1 MPRSGD
7 RPAAAGRRLRETPVS
22 RPACGERDTCIS
34 RAREASDALAREPA
48 SMERAVP
55 DRFVFVWSGPDF
67 PYYARLAVESAL
79 IAEPD
84 CEVEIHLL
92 DLRPPRGVHF
102 LQVASYDRVSIAHVN
117 ADELFAG
124 LDAPAARY
132 SALYDRIPPERRSAR
147 SNLVRYAVLH
157 RRGGVYLDFDVIVH
171 RDLAELRAGADFIGA
186 ERVWVVD
193 QPRVSGRRE
202 LWMVPPTMAWATAY
216 ALRRAQAR
224 LGVAASPVEPLAP
237 IHRSWSAIQANNA
250 VIGARAGSPFLRR
263 VLAAA
268 LEVDP
273 SVRYA
278 LGPAL
283 VDQVARQSPDL
294 VSVLP
299 PAVFYCV
306 PPSHSFRFF
315 SGPSFDLP
323 EESRLIHF
331 VHSNHRRLL
340 ARIDAAEALRRRGR
354 STFFRLAAPVVEAAR
369 ALPRRGAD
377 A

>member
-1 MPRSGD
+1 MESAIPN
-7 RPAAAGRRLRETPVS
+7 RL
-22 RPACGERDTCIS
+22 
-34 RAREASDALAREPA
+34 
-48 SMERAVP
+48 
-55 DRFVFVWSGPDF
+55 VFVWSGPDF

-84 CEVEIHLL
+84 CEVDIHLL
-92 DLRPPRGVHF
+92 DRQAPRGVHF
-102 LQVASYDRVSIAHVN
+102 LQVRSYERVRVEHPSFE
-117 ADELFAG
+117 ELWGG
-124 LDAPAARY
+124 LDAPAERY
-132 SALYDRIPPERRSAR
+132 RDVHDRIPPERRSAR

-157 RRGGVYLDFDVIVH
+157 RRGGVYFDFDVLVH
-171 RDLAELRAGADFIGA
+171 RNLADLRAGADFIGA

-193 QPRVSGRRE
+193 QPRLNGRRE
-202 LWMVPPTMAWATAY
+202 LWMVPPTMAWATTY

-224 LGVAASPVEPLAP
+224 LRIGPNPCEPLAP
-237 IHRSWSAIQANNA
+237 IHRSWSAFQANNA

-268 LEVDP
+268 LDIDP
-273 SVRYA
+273 SIRYA

-283 VDQVARQSPDL
+283 VDQVARQSPHL

-315 SGPSFDLP
+315 TGPSFDLP
-323 EESRLIHF
+323 AESRLIHF

-340 ARIDAAEALRRRGR
+340 ARMDAAEALRRRR
-354 STFFRLAAPVVEAAR
+354 ETTFGRLAAPVVEAAR
-369 ALPRRGAD
+369 ALPRRGAH